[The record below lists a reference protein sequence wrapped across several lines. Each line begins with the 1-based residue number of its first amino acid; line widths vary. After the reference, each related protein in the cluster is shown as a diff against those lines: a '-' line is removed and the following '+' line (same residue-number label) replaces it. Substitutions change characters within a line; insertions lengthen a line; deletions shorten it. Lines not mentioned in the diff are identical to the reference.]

1 MASSF
6 PSAAPIAERAP
17 AARAWHDERQLS
29 PRGVNLQHDHN
40 PQPQDLDSEEGV
52 QVGSPAER
60 RHVSPAGTD
69 ASSLSHSNA
78 EISLHPAETASE
90 GGSCA
95 ASEDMQRRDGDAAS
109 EEQQTADREDDTAT
123 TEPARVAQ
131 ATVTERRHDQE
142 EIAAAEP
149 LPRAVQRSPR
159 RLQQGGNEENV
170 PAQGR
175 GWVPA
180 GARRGGGRQDAVS
193 AAQKLDFE
201 SARPS
206 PIAPLG
212 KAAAANWLQSRR

>member
-1 MASSF
+1 VASSF
-6 PSAAPIAERAP
+6 PSTAASAERAP
-17 AARAWHDERQLS
+17 AARGWRDEEQLS
-29 PRGVNLQHDHN
+29 SRRASMQHDHAL
-40 PQPQDLDSEEGV
+40 QPQDYDSEEGV
-52 QVGSPAER
+52 EVGSPAER
-60 RHVSPAGTD
+60 RHVSPVGTD

-78 EISLHPAETASE
+78 EISLRPAGTPSE

-95 ASEDMQRRDGDAAS
+95 ASEDMQRRDGDAAVD
-109 EEQQTADREDDTAT
+109 EYQVADREDDTAPTQPAPMAQT
-123 TEPARVAQ
+123 TIV
-131 ATVTERRHDQE
+131 ERRQDQE
-142 EIAAAEP
+142 EIAAAEVR
-149 LPRAVQRSPR
+149 PRAVQRSPR
-159 RLQQGGNEENV
+159 QLQQGGNEENV

-175 GWVPA
+175 DWVPA

>member
-6 PSAAPIAERAP
+6 PSAVPSAERAP
-17 AARAWHDERQLS
+17 AARAWHDEEQPS
-29 PRGVNLQHDHN
+29 PRGVGVHHDHD
-40 PQPQDLDSEEGV
+40 PRPQDCDSKEGV
-52 QVGSPAER
+52 EVGSPAER
-60 RHVSPAGTD
+60 RHVSPVGTD
-69 ASSLSHSNA
+69 ASSHSHSIA
-78 EISLHPAETASE
+78 EISLRPVGTPSE

-95 ASEDMQRRDGDAAS
+95 ASEDMQRCDGDAAS
-109 EEQQTADREDDTAT
+109 EEQQTTGREDDTAT
-123 TEPARVAQ
+123 TEPARLVQ
-131 ATVTERRHDQE
+131 AGVTERRQDQE
-142 EIAAAEP
+142 EIVAVEP